1 MSAVDSQA
9 HPTALP
15 SVGLREEAQKPT
27 FSQIL
32 YSPAGVGPGLHLER
46 H

>member
-15 SVGLREEAQKPT
+15 SVGLREEAQEPT
-27 FSQIL
+27 FSQTL